1 MIKSRIRVCEKESR
15 NMVRNIAIIG
25 FGGRGHI
32 YGAYARQNPDKFNLV
47 AIADIAEHRRRDA
60 EENFG
65 AVAYSDYKE
74 LLNKG
79 YKLDLVVIST
89 QDADH
94 KEHALYAMKKGYDL
108 LLEKPVAINEEDCR
122 EIYACAKEN
131 HRKVYVC
138 HVLRYTPFYRTVKD
152 IIDSGELGDVVA
164 IHASENVGYYHQ
176 AHSYVRGPWRNSLES
191 SPMILAKCCH
201 DMDIIRYLIG
211 EKCVAVSSFGELC
224 FFKAKN
230 APKGATAYCTD
241 CPHENSCVYNAKRV
255 YTEHLWM
262 GSYFVKNGLTEEN
275 LLTELP
281 YSQYDRCV
289 FQCDND
295 VVDHQSTI
303 MQFENGKTATHTMT
317 AFSKEIYRDIKVF
330 GTKAELVGVMEDC
343 KIEVRPFGGATKKI
357 NVDISS
363 ATVGGHSG
371 GDYFMM
377 NEIWNVLEGR
387 EGKGITYLDVSI
399 ESHLMSFA
407 AETSRLTGGN
417 AQKIVLD

>member
-1 MIKSRIRVCEKESR
+1 
-15 NMVRNIAIIG
+15 MVRNIAIIG

-230 APKGATAYCTD
+230 APKGATA
-241 CPHENSCVYNAKRV
+241 
-255 YTEHLWM
+255 
-262 GSYFVKNGLTEEN
+262 
-275 LLTELP
+275 
-281 YSQYDRCV
+281 
-289 FQCDND
+289 
-295 VVDHQSTI
+295 
-303 MQFENGKTATHTMT
+303 
-317 AFSKEIYRDIKVF
+317 
-330 GTKAELVGVMEDC
+330 
-343 KIEVRPFGGATKKI
+343 
-357 NVDISS
+357 
-363 ATVGGHSG
+363 
-371 GDYFMM
+371 
-377 NEIWNVLEGR
+377 
-387 EGKGITYLDVSI
+387 
-399 ESHLMSFA
+399 
-407 AETSRLTGGN
+407 
-417 AQKIVLD
+417 